1 MLLDEISRRSLPSA
15 QRAAFDPRREEAR
28 LRGRGARLP
37 GDGLPKTQRRVWV
50 VLLAALLS
58 PCLVALG
65 PLLPV
70 AAQEVP
76 ELQINSKRYIVIDAD
91 TGEIFAQ
98 RGAHDKVA
106 IASLTKIYTAI
117 EALERGDLN
126 QEVTTKPSD
135 VFDPSSTLMG
145 FGPGETFTLRDLLYG
160 MMLPSGN
167 DAAHAIARAL
177 GYQEGDTDQEA
188 VDRFVGWMNERIQR
202 MGLTETHLVRPD
214 GWGVA
219 GHYSSAHDLAAFTR
233 YALRYPT
240 FVELISTPIYTT
252 SNGAYTLTTTNKL
265 LGTYPDLLGGKTGY
279 DEDAGYCLVE
289 VARRDGNTMISVTLD
304 GIPDNG
310 DWYDDNRVLLEYAF
324 AQKAKRIREN
334 RPFTGEI
341 VSYRDPDAA
350 TILAIAT
357 PAVQL
362 GAPEPTP
369 TPVAVATPSPPA
381 ALPGN
386 DQASP
391 PPGTGGGHGR
401 VLVAILVVG
410 VVIVASIIG
419 SLASASSR
427 PNTNTSATGSTS
439 AESSAGSE
447 PEAI

>member
-1 MLLDEISRRSLPSA
+1 
-15 QRAAFDPRREEAR
+15 
-28 LRGRGARLP
+28 
-37 GDGLPKTQRRVWV
+37 V
-50 VLLAALLS
+50 VLLAALLL
-58 PCLVALG
+58 PCLVALS

-106 IASLTKIYTAI
+106 IASLTKIFTAI

-126 QEVTTKPSD
+126 QEITTKPSD

-145 FGPGETFTLRDLLYG
+145 FGPGETFTLRDLLFG
-160 MMLPSGN
+160 LMLPSGN

-214 GWGVA
+214 GWGVE
-219 GHYSSAHDLAAFTR
+219 GHYSSAHDLAAFTM

-240 FVELISTPIYTT
+240 FVELISTPVYTT

-265 LGTYPDLLGGKTGY
+265 LGAYPDLLGGKTGY

-334 RPFTGEI
+334 RPITGET

-362 GAPEPTP
+362 GAPEATP
-369 TPVAVATPSPPA
+369 TPVATPSPPA
-381 ALPGN
+381 ASPGN
-386 DQASP
+386 DRASP
-391 PPGTGGGHGR
+391 PPSTAGGHGR
-401 VLVAILVVG
+401 VLVAMLVVG
-410 VVIVASIIG
+410 AVILASIIG
-419 SLASASSR
+419 SLASSASH
-427 PNTNTSATGSTS
+427 PNTSAPGSTS
-439 AESSAGSE
+439 PESSSGSE

>member
-1 MLLDEISRRSLPSA
+1 MPGRVLSNTRRNPVRML
-15 QRAAFDPRREEAR
+15 
-28 LRGRGARLP
+28 
-37 GDGLPKTQRRVWV
+37 V
-50 VLLAALLS
+50 AALLLS
-58 PCLVALG
+58 WLVAFL

-70 AAQEVP
+70 LAQEVP

-91 TGEIFAQ
+91 TGEVFAQ

-117 EALERGDLN
+117 EALERGDLD
-126 QEVTTKPSD
+126 QQITTKPSD

-188 VDRFVGWMNERIQR
+188 VDRFVGWMNERIR
-202 MGLTETHLVRPD
+202 NMGLTETHLVRPD
-214 GWGVA
+214 GWGVE

-240 FVELISTPIYTT
+240 FVELISTPVYTT
-252 SNGAYTLTTTNKL
+252 SNGAYTVVTTNKL
-265 LGTYPDLLGGKTGY
+265 LGSYPDLLGGKTGY

-324 AQKAKRIREN
+324 AQKAERIKAN
-334 RPFTGEI
+334 RPITGEI
-341 VSYRDPDAA
+341 VTFRDPDAA
-350 TILAIAT
+350 RILAMAT
-357 PAVQL
+357 PAVML
-362 GAPEPTP
+362 GATAP
-369 TPVAVATPSPPA
+369 TPSPTAPA
-381 ALPGN
+381 LAQSTPMVSSGN
-386 DQASP
+386 ELSSAP
-391 PPGTGGGHGR
+391 PSKTGSNDR
-401 VLVAILVVG
+401 LLVAILVVG
-410 VVIVASIIG
+410 AVI
-419 SLASASSR
+419 LASVIGGLVKT
-427 PNTNTSATGSTS
+427 PATPGATDSGAGASTS
-439 AESSAGSE
+439 SPAGGSE
-447 PEAI
+447 AI